1 MKTILV
7 VEDDRSLARLAQ
19 LNLDAEGYDVVIHN
33 EGAGAL
39 ASLQQS
45 IPDLVL
51 LDLRLPTAVSGW
63 DVLAYLRQDDRLCNV
78 PVVVV
83 SAFAH
88 EEERKQAREAGA
100 NEYIVK
106 PFGIAELLA
115 CVKRW
120 MVATD
125 DT

>member
-19 LNLDAEGYDVVIHN
+19 LNLDAEGYNVVIHN

-39 ASLQQS
+39 ASLQHS
-45 IPDLVL
+45 TPDLVM

-63 DVLAYLRQDDRLCNV
+63 DLLAYLRQDDRLCSV
-78 PVVVV
+78 PVLVV

-88 EEERKQAREAGA
+88 EEERKRAREAGA

-115 CVKRW
+115 SVRRW
-120 MVATD
+120 VVATD
-125 DT
+125 ET

>member
-19 LNLDAEGYDVVIHN
+19 LNLEAEGYNVVIHN

-39 ASLQQS
+39 ASLQHS
-45 IPDLVL
+45 TPDLVL

-63 DVLAYLRQDDRLCNV
+63 DLLAHLRQDDRLSSV
-78 PVVVV
+78 PVLVV

-115 CVKRW
+115 CVEKW
-120 MVATD
+120 VATD
-125 DT
+125 ET